1 MPGQLEPAGVRVRR
15 HPGPRRQA
23 GQFLELFSTNQE
35 CLQVLIQQKATMLN
49 LYITAIV
56 TLPTVIAPLILG
68 PWLAH
73 FFKVLRVHENNKLE

>member
-1 MPGQLEPAGVRVRR
+1 MPGQLEPAGVRVQR

-23 GQFLELFSTNQE
+23 GQILGLLLTNNQG

-68 PWLAH
+68 PW
-73 FFKVLRVHENNKLE
+73 

>member
-1 MPGQLEPAGVRVRR
+1 
-15 HPGPRRQA
+15 
-23 GQFLELFSTNQE
+23 
-35 CLQVLIQQKATMLN
+35 MLN

-73 FFKVLRVHENNKLE
+73 FLKVLEFMRITNWNESQSFLYSGSPGLTDMVDEW

>member
-1 MPGQLEPAGVRVRR
+1 MTTSRSNPAVAV
-15 HPGPRRQA
+15 
-23 GQFLELFSTNQE
+23 LTNQE
-35 CLQVLIQQKATMLN
+35 CFKQVLIQQKATMLN

-73 FFKVLRVHENNKLE
+73 FLKVLEFLRITNWNESHFDKVHLA